1 LKNNQEHSASLSRAH
16 DFIKEY
22 NATVWVEVKEKQKVS
37 EECKENGKM
46 ERSEAKAE
54 LKGSPAGRNN
64 TRQNAVGHPSPR
76 FSNRR
81 EIVTNAR
88 ERPTKKREVARIFV

>member
-1 LKNNQEHSASLSRAH
+1 
-16 DFIKEY
+16 
-22 NATVWVEVKEKQKVS
+22 
-37 EECKENGKM
+37 M

-54 LKGSPAGRNN
+54 LKRSPAGLNN

-81 EIVTNAR
+81 EIVTSAGERKTDREAKGSRRDFCLSAR
-88 ERPTKKREVARIFV
+88 R

>member
-1 LKNNQEHSASLSRAH
+1 
-16 DFIKEY
+16 
-22 NATVWVEVKEKQKVS
+22 
-37 EECKENGKM
+37 M

-54 LKGSPAGRNN
+54 LRGSPAGLNN

-88 ERPTKKREVARIFV
+88 ERETDEAEGSCWDFCLSAWR